1 MRGPNTRPGGQD
13 VVGDFDPQDDTTIR
27 IAEAVGDESSPPPRF
42 RRARQR
48 GRADSPAAR
57 DEKVQD
63 PGPQRSGPP
72 TLLGRTRDM
81 LRQTWRD
88 VIGVARVRLTG
99 NVRPDLPDDDLARL
113 RRQVDAC
120 LQTRGGEVTA
130 RARAA
135 DIGRV
140 YLDLEDKGKLR
151 FLAMLAQD
159 YGVDRGLLTQAM
171 AAVQLAD
178 SDGDFLAAETQLRRI
193 LVPPRVALLKHFNGL
208 SEGVKFLVDM
218 RADVIRF
225 LKTDQVLRPLD
236 RDMRDLLTSWFDVG
250 FLDLRRIT
258 WDAPA
263 ALLEKLV
270 AYEAV
275 HEIRSWDDLKNR
287 LESDRRCYAFIHPSM
302 PSEPLI
308 FVEIALVDGMAS
320 DVQTLLDAQAPEQ
333 DPSSANTAIFYSISN
348 TQKGLA
354 GVSFGNFL
362 IKQVVADLSRDFAN
376 LKTFATLSPIPGFR
390 TWLEGSID
398 DNAPVLTSAEIRSL
412 RAVTGGVG
420 RGGDFIAAIDR
431 PDWPH
436 DPKLAE
442 TLQPVLLRLCAA
454 YLLREGAADGVVDP
468 VAHFHLTNGARI
480 ERINWLGDR
489 SPKGLRQSCGMM
501 VNYLYKL
508 SDIEA
513 NHEAYSGEDKIPSS
527 SGVRALLSR

>member
-1 MRGPNTRPGGQD
+1 MAGES
-13 VVGDFDPQDDTTIR
+13 DPQDDTTIR
-27 IAEAVGDESSPPPRF
+27 IAEAIGGGSNPSPRF
-42 RRARQR
+42 RPARQA
-48 GRADSPAAR
+48 GRAGGPAAR
-57 DEKVQD
+57 DENVQN
-63 PGPQRSGPP
+63 PGSRQSGPS
-72 TLLGRTRDM
+72 TIFGRTRDL
-81 LRQTWRD
+81 LRQTWRE
-88 VIGVARVRLTG
+88 VIGAARVRLTG

-113 RRQVDAC
+113 RRQIDAC
-120 LQTRGGEVTA
+120 LRTRGGEVTA

-151 FLAMLAQD
+151 FLTMLAKD

-178 SDGDFLAAETQLRRI
+178 SDGDFLRAETRLRRI
-193 LVPPRVALLKHFNGL
+193 LIPPRVALLKHFNGL
-208 SEGVKFLVDM
+208 SEGVKFLVDI

-225 LKTDQVLRPLD
+225 MRTEPALKPLD

-287 LESDRRCYAFIHPSM
+287 LESDRRCYAFFHPSM
-302 PSEPLI
+302 PNEPLI

-320 DVQTLLDAQAPEQ
+320 NVQTLLDEQTPEQ
-333 DPSSANTAIFYSISN
+333 DPSSANTAIFYSISA

-354 GVSFGNFL
+354 GVSFGDFL
-362 IKQVVADLSRDFAN
+362 IKQVVADLSRDFSN

-398 DNAPVLTSAEIRSL
+398 DNAPVLTSAEIRAL
-412 RAVTGGVG
+412 RAVSGSAGHAS
-420 RGGDFIAAIDR
+420 DLIAAIDR

-436 DPKLAE
+436 DPILAE
-442 TLQPVLLRLCAA
+442 TLRPILLRLCAV
-454 YLLREGAADGVVDP
+454 YLLREGAADGVADP

-480 ERINWLGDR
+480 ERINWLADR
-489 SPKGLRQSCGMM
+489 SPKGLRQSCGTM
-501 VNYLYKL
+501 VNYLYKI

-513 NHEAYSGEDKIPSS
+513 NNEAYSGEDKIPSS
-527 SGVRALLSR
+527 SGVRALLSQ